1 MEPIKLCP
9 QVLFLALNLQIWLQ
23 LAKRELLRTPEVRK
37 GLSKREKPMPRLITI
52 IFLNSNIQ

>member
-1 MEPIKLCP
+1 MEPIKRCP
-9 QVLFLALNLQIWLQ
+9 QVPFLALNLQIWFQ

-37 GLSKREKPMPRLITI
+37 GLNKREKPMLRLITI